1 MIRENHL
8 QDVVDFPYFLRVTE
22 ESGLLAERDFGGCME
37 LVKSRMLMIQK
48 ISKAVNL
55 NFYAI
60 RR

>member
-1 MIRENHL
+1 M